1 MENMNDI
8 PLIYAVDDEE
18 SIRSLYEAAVPVGG
32 YRVKTFRS
40 GSEMKAQLE
49 QELPDLILL
58 DLMLQG
64 EDGLEDLQALKADRR
79 YAQIPV
85 IIVSAKG
92 EEMDKVNGLNKGA
105 DDYLAKPFGVMEL
118 IARIK
123 ANLRKNAFYHATPI
137 VEYADVRVDADK
149 RAAFVGGKPLNL
161 TKKEFELL
169 AYLTTNA
176 TKAKSKDEILKD
188 LWQMEDGIE
197 TRTLDMHV
205 SNLRKKMGNSEAKIV
220 TIRGV
225 GYSLR

>member
-1 MENMNDI
+1 
-8 PLIYAVDDEE
+8 
-18 SIRSLYEAAVPVGG
+18 
-32 YRVKTFRS
+32 
-40 GSEMKAQLE
+40 
-49 QELPDLILL
+49 
-58 DLMLQG
+58 MLQG
-64 EDGLEDLQALKADRR
+64 EDGLEDLQVLKADRR

-85 IIVSAKG
+85 IIVSAKD
-92 EEMDKVNGLNKGA
+92 EEIDKVNGLNKGA

-123 ANLRKNAFYHATPI
+123 ANLRKNSAWHASQV
-137 VEYADVRVDADK
+137 VEYADVKVDVDK
-149 RAAFVGGKPLNL
+149 RTASVHDRPLSL

-169 AYLTTNA
+169 AYLTMNA

-205 SNLRKKMGNSEAKIV
+205 SNLRKKMGDSRAKIA